1 MIKTHHIEKKD
12 NHQLMAN
19 RAGPVLYIGNK
30 INDAEHLKYVEKLVE
45 RGHLSQS
52 DYLIWSYIHTY
63 RLTQPDVEL
72 PDGVYF
78 RIFKAFDLLE
88 GHDNPDY
95 ENKKK
100 FKFGTQTRYNRIKL
114 YRDTKLL
121 SEYRGEK
128 PDGYKSGRITYL
140 EAMFPALAGMQPKPE
155 KAARTGP
162 KPAELFSLQPGMKID
177 DNPIKN
183 LGTFQMFGNLI
194 GRCVRLNESDKRK
207 TLNSRFNI
215 PAPVGGETGYIEVVT
230 SALDNSNV
238 MTSEDLILVEVVY
251 SKIKQLLHS
260 SNQVTYPLKN
270 SFTLDVVSISSELE
284 KRDSG
289 SLREN
294 INTRFER
301 VSSTEFM
308 ISCSG
313 TAKWLMEKFQ
323 FYDADG
329 MVFDRKRIRWLEIQ
343 GEAFEKG
350 DGITSDID
358 EKRCSRYITISLPS
372 FLYDSMN
379 EWLKDRKGDI
389 LPMFSRDKALLTQH
403 NAGQIWTLN
412 NYLNMIAPKEGDKRS
427 SPSLKKFLTSYV
439 PHVGENIRY
448 GEATLISLLTHTNRL
463 LFASKLSINSRKQA
477 RFHTAVSFIEKHL
490 IIIKNMTP
498 LTSQLSKIEYSIYF
512 VKMNAI
518 EIKECLARKEKLLE
532 QPLLRDDD
540 WFLGF
545 ANNVYERQTNKHKIA

>member
-1 MIKTHHIEKKD
+1 
-12 NHQLMAN
+12 MAN
-19 RAGPVLYIGNK
+19 RAGPFLYISEK
-30 INDAEHLKYVEKLVE
+30 IADAEHLHFVKILVQL
-45 RGHLSQS
+45 GHLAES

-63 RLTQPDVEL
+63 RLTQPDIEL
-72 PDGVYF
+72 NGGVFF
-78 RIFKAFDLLE
+78 RIFAAFDLLE

-95 ENKKK
+95 NYKKK
-100 FKFGTQTRYNRIKL
+100 FKFGSQSRYNRVKL

-121 SEYRGEK
+121 SEYNGEK
-128 PDGYKSGRITYL
+128 PPYKSGRVKYY
-140 EAMFPALAGMQPKPE
+140 EALFPALAGIEPRAAKAE
-155 KAARTGP
+155 KKVSKST
-162 KPAELFSLQPGMKID
+162 ELEFVPNGIQIGDPL
-177 DNPIKN
+177 KN
-183 LGTFQMFGNLI
+183 VGTFQIFGNLI

-215 PAPVGGETGYIEVVT
+215 PAPVGGEAGYIEVVT
-230 SALDNSNV
+230 SALDNSSV

-251 SKIKQLLHS
+251 SKIKERLHS
-260 SNQVTYPLKN
+260 RNQVTYPLKN

-313 TAKWLMEKFQ
+313 TAKWLMKKFQ
-323 FYDADG
+323 FYDADE
-329 MVFDRKRIRWLEIQ
+329 MVFDRKRIRWLEIN
-343 GEAFEKG
+343 GESFEKG
-350 DGITSDID
+350 DKISSNID
-358 EKRCSRYITISLPS
+358 EKKCSRYINISLPS

-403 NAGQIWTLN
+403 NAGQLWTLN
-412 NYLNMIAPKEGDKRS
+412 NYLNMIAANVGDKRS

-477 RFHTAVSFIEKHL
+477 RFHSAVSFIEKHL

-498 LTSQLSKIEYSIYF
+498 HTSQLSKIEYSIYF
-512 VKMNAI
+512 VKMNAT
-518 EIKECLARKEKLLE
+518 ETKECLARKKKLLE
-532 QPLLRDDD
+532 QPLLVDDD
-540 WFLGF
+540 WFLAF
-545 ANNVYERQTNKHKIA
+545 ANNVYARQSEKCDIS